1 MKEKVIKY
9 KKKRKEGKIVCALKH
24 SLWESELSVVTLELK
39 GLVVDVSQ
47 FLRKNLHGIKTLSN

>member
-9 KKKRKEGKIVCALKH
+9 KKKRKGKIVCALKH

-39 GLVVDVSQ
+39 GLVVDKMYRN
-47 FLRKNLHGIKTLSN
+47 FYKKIYME

>member
-9 KKKRKEGKIVCALKH
+9 KKKKRKEGKIVCALKH

-47 FLRKNLHGIKTLSN
+47 FL

>member
-9 KKKRKEGKIVCALKH
+9 KKKKRKEGKFVCALKH

-47 FLRKNLHGIKTLSN
+47 FL

>member
-9 KKKRKEGKIVCALKH
+9 KKKKRRKEEKTVCALKH

-47 FLRKNLHGIKTLSN
+47 FL

>member
-9 KKKRKEGKIVCALKH
+9 KKKRKGKIVCALKH

-47 FLRKNLHGIKTLSN
+47 FL

>member
-9 KKKRKEGKIVCALKH
+9 TKKNEEGKTVCALKH